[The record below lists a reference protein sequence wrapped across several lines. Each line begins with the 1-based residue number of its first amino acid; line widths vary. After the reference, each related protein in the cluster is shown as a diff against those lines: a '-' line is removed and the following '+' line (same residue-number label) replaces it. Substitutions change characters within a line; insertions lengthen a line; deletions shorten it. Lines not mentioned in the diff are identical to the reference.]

1 MRVYFAILSGLLFV
15 AVFVSYKIAT
25 TLEFKRATTD
35 QTLPQST
42 LLVND
47 NGTSACFEKRYSP
60 QIRECGGL
68 LQYSAPALSYRVDA
82 IPKQRSTPKQRKLS
96 GRLWAS
102 ERSNRSNATAGKLGH
117 PSMPRHSDMAKF

>member
-1 MRVYFAILSGLLFV
+1 MRAYFIVLFGLLLA
-15 AVFVSYKIAT
+15 AVFVSSKIIAT
-25 TLEFKRATTD
+25 
-35 QTLPQST
+35 LPFDRSNGQMS
-42 LLVND
+42 LHSRLISDD